1 MAPAHH
7 RSLGAGVITALAIA
21 FLVLPV
27 IIIVLF
33 SFQDSGSL
41 AFPLDKLSFR
51 WYRAV
56 FTESDVGEAL
66 RFSLT
71 IAGIVAA
78 LTLVFGTLAAY
89 GTVRAPRRLQ
99 PVLTLLF
106 FLPIALPGL
115 FVGVGLL
122 IWFLKIRLSL
132 GMGSIVIAH
141 VVYAFPFFFLIA
153 RVALERLDPALEEAA
168 ATLGA
173 GPLYRFRRVTLPQVF
188 PLLLAAAA
196 LAFML
201 SIDEFII
208 TNLVVGDR
216 PTLPILIST
225 RLRRTVDPQLNVI
238 STLLITAS
246 VLAWMLA
253 FAAIVRRDRQRARR
267 LQLLDGTT

>member
-7 RSLGAGVITALAIA
+7 RSVGAAVITALAIA

-27 IIIVLF
+27 VIIILF

-51 WYRAV
+51 WYGAV
-56 FTESDVGEAL
+56 FTESEVGDAL
-66 RFSLT
+66 RFSVT
-71 IAGIVAA
+71 VAAIVAA

-89 GTVRAPRRLQ
+89 GTVRAPQRLQ
-99 PVLTLLF
+99 PFLVLLF

-122 IWFLKIRLSL
+122 IWFLHL
-132 GMGSIVIAH
+132 GLTLGTGTIVIAH

-153 RVALERLDPALEEAA
+153 RVALDRLDPALEEAA

-173 GPLYRFRRVTLPQVF
+173 GPVHRFRRVTLPQVF
-188 PLLLAAAA
+188 PLLIAAAA

-246 VLAWMLA
+246 VLAWMAA
-253 FAAIVRRDRQRARR
+253 FAGIVRRDRQRARR
-267 LQLLDGTT
+267 LRLLDGTA